1 MHATCRICRR
11 RRPMMANSHIYFPC
25 SVGTFHSC
33 PSCDSLVAG
42 SGEEPCYA
50 CGLRLRSELYV
61 AALAD
66 LIRPPWLAELFTD
79 FCKDRRIPLA
89 SRKAVEQVHYE
100 ANVCL
105 RIADETTNPGEL
117 TTDVL
122 RTALGPKGTRP
133 VASLVAFMVKEGLI
147 AGARGGLQV
156 LVEED
161 NR

>member
-1 MHATCRICRR
+1 M
-11 RRPMMANSHIYFPC
+11 
-25 SVGTFHSC
+25 
-33 PSCDSLVAG
+33 
-42 SGEEPCYA
+42 
-50 CGLRLRSELYV
+50 
-61 AALAD
+61 AD